1 MWVYPTIQNAKKN
14 QNKFYGLICC
24 IMQEW
29 VLKKTENLAQTLIL
43 QFLRNILNLRARNLK
58 EYR

>member
-1 MWVYPTIQNAKKN
+1 
-14 QNKFYGLICC
+14 
-24 IMQEW
+24 MQEW